1 MLLLR
6 IEKRHMFQI
15 GTHIVFQPEK
25 NFGRIFFFFATTLFC
40 KVDAAPWDFRPI
52 KSDFAPNTRL
62 ATDRWPDTICHC
74 EKNIQNLDEGFA
86 PFSNKYE

>member
-25 NFGRIFFFFATTLFC
+25 NFGRNFFFSRQLLFS
-40 KVDAAPWDFRPI
+40 KVDAAPWNLRPI
-52 KSDFAPNTRL
+52 KSDFAPNTKS
-62 ATDRWPDTICHC
+62 ATDRWPDTICHY
-74 EKNIQNLDEGFA
+74 EKNIQNLDESFS